1 MHSYISIARWSQLS
15 LTLQSG
21 RRYNVDGM
29 PDRELKDSLK
39 NYAFQIGISLFG
51 VADISEEKKRF
62 NLSDRL
68 KADFRR
74 ALSIG
79 KRLIVSILEDI
90 EDRPTPL
97 YFHHY
102 RQLNFFLD
110 RAAFLISSRIQD
122 SGYRAMPIPAS
133 QIIDWEKQRAHLSHK
148 KIGQLA
154 GLGWIG
160 RNNLLVNPDFGAQF
174 RLVTVLTDMPLSPD
188 RPLDLDCGNCKRCLS
203 SCPAKAIRERQQ
215 DFDHLACFEK
225 LKEFRRLRIVSQ
237 YICGICVKACQA
249 TPRQQG

>member
-1 MHSYISIARWSQLS
+1 MTPWFARS
-15 LTLQSG
+15 
-21 RRYNVDGM
+21 YNV
-29 PDRELKDSLK
+29 EEVTEKDAKDNLR
-39 NYAFQIGISLFG
+39 NYASEIGINLFG

-62 NLSDRL
+62 NLDSRLLTDFDRAISL
-68 KADFRR
+68 
-74 ALSIG
+74 G
-79 KRLIVSILEDI
+79 KRLIVSVLEEI

-110 RAAFLISSRIQD
+110 RATFLISSRIQD
-122 SGYRAMPIPAS
+122 SGYRAIPIPAS
-133 QIIDWEKQRAHLSHK
+133 QIIDWEKQQAHLSHK

-174 RLVTVLTDMPLSPD
+174 RMATVLTNMPLARDSP
-188 RPLDLDCGNCKRCLS
+188 LNAECGDCRRCLAC
-203 SCPAKAIRERQQ
+203 CPADAIREHQA
-215 DFDHLACFEK
+215 DFNHLACFEK

-237 YICGICVKACQA
+237 FICGICVKACPA
-249 TPRQQG
+249 RSR